1 MRTLTGNIVTP
12 GGVLTGGAVV
22 VDDSGIIAEVSPSR
36 TSAAR
41 ADDLDAD
48 GLWVLPGFVDVHV
61 HGGGGVDFM
70 HGTTDAVR
78 QIARTHARFGTT
90 GLLATTLTASREAT
104 DGAITAAREVW
115 TAGPG
120 DGEARVLGV
129 HLEGP
134 YICPARRGA
143 QPEAFVRLPDPEE
156 LAHWIELG
164 GGAVKRITLAPEMP
178 GAEAVIKEAV
188 AAGVTVS
195 VGHTDADAEQI
206 ERAIDWGAAAA
217 THVFN
222 AMRGLSHRAP
232 GAAGA
237 CLARPEIVCE
247 VIADGVHLHPLI
259 VRLIIAAKGPE
270 GAVLITDAIEG
281 TAMPDGI
288 YELGGQAVRVQDGT
302 AAFADGTLAGSVLT
316 MNRAFANVLAFAGA
330 SVTDAARLS
339 SGNAARQLG
348 LRGTLGEI
356 AVGKAADLVALHPD
370 TGEVE
375 WTLVGGQV
383 AWRQ

>member
-1 MRTLTGNIVTP
+1 MTP
-12 GGVLTGGAVV
+12 GGILTGGTLM
-22 VDDSGIIAEVSPSR
+22 VDDAGLIAEIGSSH
-36 TSAAR
+36 TAAAR
-41 ADDLDAD
+41 ADDLDAT

-61 HGGGGVDFM
+61 HGGGGADFM

-104 DGAITAAREVW
+104 DRAIMAAREVRV
-115 TAGPG
+115 AGPG
-120 DGEARVLGV
+120 AGEARVLGV

-134 YICPARRGA
+134 YLCPARRGA
-143 QPEAFVRLPDPEE
+143 QPEAFVRLPDAEE
-156 LAHWIELG
+156 LAHWITLG
-164 GGAVKRITLAPEMP
+164 GGAVRRITLAPEMP
-178 GAEAVIKEAV
+178 GAEAVVREAV

-195 VGHTDADAEQI
+195 VGHTDADAEAVEQ
-206 ERAIDWGAAAA
+206 AVGWGATAA

-222 AMRGLSHRAP
+222 AMRGLSHREP

-259 VRLIIAAKGPE
+259 VRLILAAKGAA

-281 TAMPDGI
+281 AAMPDGV
-288 YELGGQAVRVQDGT
+288 YELGGQAVTVRDGT

-316 MNRAFANVLAFAGA
+316 MNRAFFNALAFAEI
-330 SVTDAARLS
+330 SVTHAARLS
-339 SGNAARQLG
+339 SANAARHLG
-348 LRGTLGEI
+348 LGGTLGEI
-356 AVGKAADLVALHPD
+356 AVGLAADLVALHPD
-370 TGEVE
+370 TGAVE

-383 AWRQ
+383 AWRR